1 MIFLGLVLAQRNF
14 SVLSDQAVELQRE
27 VALRIANEVSAFILE
42 RENELRLLN
51 RVQNIQVLGEDLQ
64 LRILSGLLATQ
75 NTYDEL
81 SLVDV
86 NGREKLSVNRL
97 GTRLNT
103 QRDYANAPEF
113 ENPQASG
120 ETYFSPVQFDDETGE
135 PFMTIS
141 LPTYDLRSGAFSGVL
156 RADIRF
162 KPVWDL
168 MSNADTPGSGIVYVV
183 NNHNEIVA
191 HRDPTVVLGTT
202 LFAVPE
208 TDGFYPGLESDN
220 AAIAVIADYF
230 GDEVLYTVAEL
241 PGDEAIALAGENL
254 FLTVGILVAT
264 LGVAIFL
271 SFLAVRQIVRP
282 IEGMAATAQAV
293 SDGDLSQRVIVTSRD
308 EIGTLGAAFNSMT
321 DQLQELIS
329 SLEQRVE
336 SRTRAL
342 EASTEIGRRLATILN
357 LHQLVSEVV
366 DLIKTTFDYYHA
378 HIYLL
383 DEATRT
389 LDMAGGTG
397 EVGRRMLASGHK
409 LRLDQGLVGR
419 AATTKTPVL
428 IPDVTQDPTWLPN
441 PLLPDTLAETAVPI
455 IYQDTVLG
463 VLDVQHNIT
472 HGLSDED
479 VRLLQAIASQVAIAV
494 RNARLYEQAQQQ
506 AEQQTT
512 INEISQRIRKAID
525 VESVL
530 QIAAHELGLALGARR
545 ASVELSRPAVTDNQR
560 NKERA

>member
-81 SLVDV
+81 SLVDA
-86 NGREKLSVNRL
+86 NGKEKLSVNRL

-103 QRDYANAPEF
+103 QRDYANSPEF

-141 LPTYDLRSGAFSGVL
+141 LPTYDLRSGAFSGIL

-183 NNHNEIVA
+183 NDHNEIVA

-208 TDGFYPGLESDN
+208 INGFYPGLESDN
-220 AAIAVIADYF
+220 AAIAVVADYF

-308 EIGTLGAAFNSMT
+308 EIGTLGASFNSMT

-366 DLIKTTFDYYHA
+366 NLIKTTFDYYHA

-397 EVGRRMLASGHK
+397 EVGQRMLASGHK

-455 IYQDTVLG
+455 IYQNTVLG

-512 INEISQRIRKAID
+512 INEISQRIRKATD

-545 ASVELSRPAVTDNQR
+545 ASVELSRPTVTDNGR
-560 NKERA
+560 TKERA